1 MSAGEAVADDA
12 APDLGTT
19 KTFFGHPRA
28 LATLFG
34 TEMWE
39 RFSFYGMRAILVLYL
54 TASTDDGGAGLGV
67 AQATAVYGLYN
78 ASVYLA
84 SLPGGWLAD
93 KVFGH
98 RRAVLI
104 GGLII
109 ALGHLLTAIPAVA
122 SVFGGL
128 IVIVIGTGLL
138 KPNMST
144 MVGGLYARDDPRRDA
159 GFSIF
164 YMGINLGALLAP
176 LVCGFL
182 GQEVNWHIGFG
193 AAGVGMLVGLAQY
206 VYGWRFLGQ
215 IGVKAPNPITPPESK
230 RAVRST
236 GAGVLVC
243 AALFGIAVL
252 IAGGISAGLVQNSV
266 GVFILAIPAI
276 WFARALTS
284 KKWTDE
290 ERSRLK
296 ALGAL
301 FLASAVFW
309 LIYDQGGSTLSLF
322 AEDQTRDTFLG
333 ISFPSSFFQ
342 SVNPIFIIMLA
353 PILATIW
360 VRLGARQPSTPIKFS
375 LGLILVGISF
385 VVMVG
390 AASAA
395 GSEGEAAAMWLVG
408 VYFVQT
414 LGELCISPVGLSTT
428 TKLAPAAIV
437 GTAMGVWFLSVSVGD
452 VLGGWVS
459 GLYDTVSLEAYFGI
473 SGAAAI
479 LVGLIVV
486 LNRKSITGLMRGI
499 P

>member
-1 MSAGEAVADDA
+1 MSASEARADDA

-54 TASTDDGGAGLGV
+54 TASKDDGGAGLDV
-67 AQATAVYGLYN
+67 AEATAVYGLYN

-104 GGLII
+104 GAVVI

-144 MVGGLYARDDPRRDA
+144 MVGGLYAKDDPRRDA

-176 LVCGFL
+176 LVCGLL
-182 GQEVNWHIGFG
+182 GQEVNWHLGFA
-193 AAGVGMLVGLAQY
+193 AAGIGMLFGIAQY

-215 IGVKAPNPITPPESK
+215 IGVNPTNPITPPERK
-230 RAVRST
+230 RAARAT
-236 GAGVLVC
+236 GVGTLVV
-243 AALFGIAVL
+243 AALFGLAVV

-266 GVFILAIPAI
+266 GVFILAIPAL
-276 WFARALTS
+276 WFVRALTS
-284 KKWTDE
+284 KRWTDE

-301 FLASAVFW
+301 FLASAAFW

-322 AEDQTRDTFLG
+322 AEDQTRDEVLG
-333 ISFPSSFFQ
+333 IGFPSSFFQ
-342 SVNPIFIIMLA
+342 SVNPIFIIILA
-353 PILATIW
+353 PVLATIW

-395 GSEGEAAAMWLVG
+395 GTEGEAAAMWLVG

-428 TKLAPAAIV
+428 TKLAPGAIV

-452 VLGGWVS
+452 VIGGWVA
-459 GLYDTVSLEAYFGI
+459 GLYDQVSLELYFGI

-479 LVGLIVV
+479 LVGIVVV
-486 LNRKSITGLMRGI
+486 LNRKGIAGLMRGI